1 MNREKILQEVLEKRD
16 RCIKHFQMEKKGMAA
31 AVYPMPVHFEE
42 DGVWK
47 EIDNRLNY
55 QEKDGKG
62 TYQNQASALKVQ
74 FAKSPQEEDL
84 VTIEKDGCRIS
95 WGFGAGQEESS
106 RKKAAGNKNTAA
118 VITRQP
124 KDFRVLGQ
132 EEESDHPEE
141 MTAESIPEST
151 TAFTGVNEETAA
163 EPSAVP
169 TESSEASASEEETQE
184 EEIRRLMEV
193 LHLNGEGIYEDIL
206 ADVDLHYQIQGERI

>member
-106 RKKAAGNKNTAA
+106 RKKSCRN
-118 VITRQP
+118 
-124 KDFRVLGQ
+124 
-132 EEESDHPEE
+132 
-141 MTAESIPEST
+141 
-151 TAFTGVNEETAA
+151 
-163 EPSAVP
+163 
-169 TESSEASASEEETQE
+169 
-184 EEIRRLMEV
+184 
-193 LHLNGEGIYEDIL
+193 
-206 ADVDLHYQIQGERI
+206 